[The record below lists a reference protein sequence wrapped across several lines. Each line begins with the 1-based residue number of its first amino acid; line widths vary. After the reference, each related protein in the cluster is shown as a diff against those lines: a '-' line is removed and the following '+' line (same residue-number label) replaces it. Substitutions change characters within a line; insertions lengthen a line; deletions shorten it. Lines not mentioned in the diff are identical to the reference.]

1 MSIEDIIR
9 RLREDRQIAERERL
23 QIRIA
28 AAFEL
33 TRKDAPAANL
43 LKTKI
48 EHNAVPDSDGAQ
60 TGSIPVLAVMPE
72 SRPLRPLADIAAP
85 LLLEIHVPL
94 PHRRKDGACW
104 DIGAAPVVDNVNEL
118 FEAALVALGYQTQKP
133 CEPRRM
139 ERLGVKKP

>member
-23 QIRIA
+23 QMRIA

-48 EHNAVPDSDGAQ
+48 EHKALPESDGLETAS
-60 TGSIPVLAVMPE
+60 TPVLAVMPE

-85 LLLEIHVPL
+85 LLLEIRVPM
-94 PHRRKDGACW
+94 PHRRKDNACW

-118 FEAALVALGYQTQKP
+118 FDAALVALGYQTQKP